1 MQEFLNKISQWI
13 IDASDVI
20 CGYPEF
26 VLLVGG
32 GLFLFFYSGAV
43 SLRRLPWSI
52 RALRHKQATES
63 GKQSGQI
70 SSIQALLSAIASTV
84 GMGNIAGVAIA
95 LTIGGPGVIFWMW
108 VSAIVGMSTKFFEA
122 ALSIMYKGRDSN

>member
-84 GMGNIAGVAIA
+84 G
-95 LTIGGPGVIFWMW
+95 W
-108 VSAIVGMSTKFFEA
+108 
-122 ALSIMYKGRDSN
+122 